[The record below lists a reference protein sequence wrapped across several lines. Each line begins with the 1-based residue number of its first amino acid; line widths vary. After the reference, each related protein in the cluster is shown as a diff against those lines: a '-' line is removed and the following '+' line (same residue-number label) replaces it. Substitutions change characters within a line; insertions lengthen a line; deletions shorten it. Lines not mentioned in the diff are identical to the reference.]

1 MPEFLKSTPARV
13 VTLVLV
19 LHAVLFYTLSHGEA
33 VLLVRPLAEF
43 PREIGGWR
51 MIQQGVLDQET
62 LRILKADDYL
72 TRDYASPSSPE
83 AVNLYVA
90 FFKTQRTGQTPHSPK
105 NCLPG
110 GGWVPSASSIVAVPI
125 PGRPEPI
132 RVNQYIVAKGPS
144 RDVVMYWYQSH
155 GRVVASE
162 YAAKIYVVAD
172 ALRYNRTD
180 TALVRVVVPITGN
193 DDDAVRVARD
203 FIVSFFTPL
212 AQFLPS

>member
-1 MPEFLKSTPARV
+1 MPEFLKSTPVRL

-19 LHAVLFYTLSHGEA
+19 LHAALFYSLSHGEA
-33 VLLVRPLAEF
+33 VLLVRPLADF
-43 PREIGGWR
+43 PKQIGEWRIIREE
-51 MIQQGVLDQET
+51 VLDQET
-62 LRILKADDYL
+62 RNILRADDYL
-72 TRDYASPSSPE
+72 TRDYVAPSSTVG
-83 AVNLYVA
+83 VNLYVA
-90 FFKTQRTGQTPHSPK
+90 FFRTQRTGQAPHSPK

-110 GGWVPSASSIVAVPI
+110 GGWVPSMSAIVDVAVP
-125 PGRPEPI
+125 GRPRPI
-132 RVNQYIVAKGPS
+132 QVNQYIVAKGPS

-162 YAAKIYVVAD
+162 YAAKVYVVAD

-180 TALVRVVVPITGN
+180 TALVRVVVPITGS

-203 FIVSFFTPL
+203 FIASFFTPL

>member
-13 VTLVLV
+13 VTLMLV
-19 LHAVLFYTLSHGEA
+19 LHAVLFYTLSHGEV

-43 PREIGGWR
+43 PRQIAGWR
-51 MIQQGVLDQET
+51 MIQDGVIDQET
-62 LRILKADDYL
+62 LKILKADDYL
-72 TRDYASPSSPE
+72 TRDYVSPSSPQ
-83 AVNLYVA
+83 AVNFYVA
-90 FFKTQRTGQTPHSPK
+90 FFRTQRTGQTPHSPK

-110 GGWVPSASSIVAVPI
+110 GGWVPSVSSIVEIPI
-125 PGRPEPI
+125 AGRPEPI

-180 TALVRVVVPITGN
+180 TALVRVVVPITGS

>member
-1 MPEFLKSTPARV
+1 MPEFLKSTAARA

-43 PREIGGWR
+43 PKQIGEWR
-51 MIQQGVLDQET
+51 MIQEGVLDQET
-62 LRILKADDYL
+62 LNILKADDYL
-72 TRDYASPSSPE
+72 TRDYVSPSSTA

-110 GGWVPSASSIVAVPI
+110 GGWVPSVSSIVGVPI

-132 RVNQYIVAKGPS
+132 RVNQYIVSKGPS

-180 TALVRVVVPITGN
+180 TALVRVVVPVSGN

-203 FIVSFFTPL
+203 FIVAFFTPL

>member
-1 MPEFLKSTPARV
+1 MPKFLKSTPVRV

-43 PREIGGWR
+43 PKQIGDWH
-51 MIQQGVLDQET
+51 MIQEET
-62 LRILKADDYL
+62 LDRETMNILKADDYL
-72 TRDYASPSSPE
+72 TRDYVSPSSSD

-110 GGWVPSASSIVAVPI
+110 GGWVPSVSAMVDIPI
-125 PGRPEPI
+125 PGRPAPI
-132 RVNQYIVAKGPS
+132 RVNQYIVSKGPS

-162 YAAKIYVVAD
+162 YTAKIYVVAD

-180 TALVRVVVPITGN
+180 TALVRVVVPVTGS
-193 DDDAVRVARD
+193 DDDAVRLARE

-212 AQFLPS
+212 AQFLPT

>member
-13 VTLVLV
+13 VTLMLV
-19 LHAVLFYTLSHGEA
+19 LHAALFYTLSHGEA

-43 PREIGGWR
+43 PRQIAGWR
-51 MIQQGVLDQET
+51 LIEEGVLDQET

-72 TRDYASPSSPE
+72 TRDYVSPSSKE
-83 AVNLYVA
+83 AVNFYVA

-110 GGWVPSASSIVAVPI
+110 GGWVPSVSSIVEIPI
-125 PGRPEPI
+125 AGRSQPI
-132 RVNQYIVAKGPS
+132 RVNQYIVAKGPA

-172 ALRYNRTD
+172 ALRYSRTD

-193 DDDAVRVARD
+193 DEDAVRVARE
-203 FIVSFFTPL
+203 FIVAFFTPL
-212 AQFLPS
+212 SQFLPS

>member
-1 MPEFLKSTPARV
+1 MPEFLKSTAARV

-19 LHAVLFYTLSHGEA
+19 LHAVLFYSLSHGEA
-33 VLLVRPLAEF
+33 VIPVRPLADF
-43 PREIGGWR
+43 PKQIGGWR
-51 MIQQGVLDQET
+51 MIQEGVLDQET
-62 LRILKADDYL
+62 LNILKADDYL
-72 TRDYASPSSPE
+72 TRDYVSPSSTEP
-83 AVNLYVA
+83 ANLYVA
-90 FFKTQRTGQTPHSPK
+90 FFRTQRTGQTPHSPK

-110 GGWVPSASSIVAVPI
+110 GGWVPAESSIVGIAVP
-125 PGRPEPI
+125 GRAEPI
-132 RVNQYIVAKGPS
+132 RVNQYIVAKGPE

-180 TALVRVVVPITGN
+180 TALVRVVVPVIRS
-193 DDDAVRVARD
+193 DEDSVRVARA
-203 FIVSFFTPL
+203 FIVSFFSPL

>member
-1 MPEFLKSTPARV
+1 MPDFMKSTAVRV

-33 VLLVRPLAEF
+33 VLLVRPLAQF
-43 PREIGGWR
+43 PQQIGEWR
-51 MIQQGVLDQET
+51 MVQEGVLDQET
-62 LRILKADDYL
+62 RNILKADDYL
-72 TRDYASPSSPE
+72 TRDYRSPSSSE
-83 AVNLYVA
+83 LVNLYVA

-110 GGWVPSASSIVAVPI
+110 GGWVPSVSAIVPI
-125 PGRPEPI
+125 QIPGLREPI
-132 RVNQYIVAKGPS
+132 RVNQYIVSKGPL

-162 YAAKIYVVAD
+162 YTAKIYVVAD

-180 TALVRVVVPITGN
+180 TALVRVVVPVNGS
-193 DDDAVRVARD
+193 DDDAVRLARE
-203 FIVSFFTPL
+203 FIASFFTPL
-212 AQFLPS
+212 AQFLPT

>member
-19 LHAVLFYTLSHGEA
+19 LHAALFYTLSHGEA
-33 VLLVRPLAEF
+33 VLLVRPLAQF
-43 PREIGGWR
+43 PKQIGEWR
-51 MIQQGVLDQET
+51 TIQEGVLDREV
-62 LRILKADDYL
+62 LDVLKADDYL
-72 TRDYASPSSPE
+72 TRDYAAPAVKEP
-83 AVNLYVA
+83 VNLYVA
-90 FFKTQRTGQTPHSPK
+90 FFRTQRTGQTPHSPK

-110 GGWVPSASSIVAVPI
+110 SGWVPSASSIVPIPI
-125 PGRPEPI
+125 PGRAEPI
-132 RVNQYIVAKGPS
+132 RVNQYIVSKGPS

-162 YAAKIYVVAD
+162 YTAKIYVVAD

-193 DDDAVRVARD
+193 DEDAVRIARD

-212 AQFLPS
+212 ARFLPS

>member
-1 MPEFLKSTPARV
+1 
-13 VTLVLV
+13 
-19 LHAVLFYTLSHGEA
+19 

-43 PREIGGWR
+43 PRQIAGWR
-51 MIQQGVLDQET
+51 MIQDGVIDQET
-62 LRILKADDYL
+62 LKILKADDYL
-72 TRDYASPSSPE
+72 TRDYVSPSSPQ
-83 AVNLYVA
+83 AVNFYVA
-90 FFKTQRTGQTPHSPK
+90 FFRTQRTGQTPHSPK

-110 GGWVPSASSIVAVPI
+110 GGWVPSVSSIVEIPI
-125 PGRPEPI
+125 AGRPEPI

-180 TALVRVVVPITGN
+180 TALVRVVVPITGS

>member
-19 LHAVLFYTLSHGEA
+19 LHAALFYTLSHGEA

-43 PREIGGWR
+43 PKQIGEWR
-51 MIQQGVLDQET
+51 MIQEGVLDQET
-62 LRILKADDYL
+62 RDILKADDYL
-72 TRDYASPSSPE
+72 TRDYVSPSSTE
-83 AVNLYVA
+83 TVNFYVA
-90 FFKTQRTGQTPHSPK
+90 FFRTQRTGQTPHSPK

-110 GGWVPSASSIVAVPI
+110 GGWVPSASSIVDVAI
-125 PGRPEPI
+125 PGRAQPI
-132 RVNQYIVAKGPS
+132 RVNQYIVAKGPL

-180 TALVRVVVPITGN
+180 TALVRVVVPVTGS
-193 DDDAVRVARD
+193 DDDAVRIAREFVVA
-203 FIVSFFTPL
+203 FFTPL

>member
-1 MPEFLKSTPARV
+1 MPEFLKSTAARV

-33 VLLVRPLAEF
+33 VLPVHPLAEF
-43 PREIGGWR
+43 PKQIGGWR
-51 MIQQGVLDQET
+51 MIQEGVLDQET
-62 LRILKADDYL
+62 RDILKADDYL
-72 TRDYASPSSPE
+72 TRDYVSPSSTE
-83 AVNLYVA
+83 AANLYVA

-110 GGWVPSASSIVAVPI
+110 GGWVPAESSIVAIPI

-180 TALVRVVVPITGN
+180 TALVRVVVPINGN

-212 AQFLPS
+212 VKFLPS

>member
-1 MPEFLKSTPARV
+1 
-13 VTLVLV
+13 VLV
-19 LHAVLFYTLSHGEA
+19 LHAVLFYSLSHGEA
-33 VLLVRPLAEF
+33 VLLVRPLGQF
-43 PREIGGWR
+43 PGQVGDWR
-51 MIQQGVLDQET
+51 LIQEGVIDQET
-62 LRILKADDYL
+62 MSVLRADDYL
-72 TRDYASPSSPE
+72 TRDYSDPSSPV

-90 FFKTQRTGQTPHSPK
+90 FFRTQRTGQTPHSPK

-110 GGWVPSASSIVAVPI
+110 SGWVPSASSIVDLTV
-125 PGRPEPI
+125 PGRLQPI
-132 RVNQYIVAKGPS
+132 RVNQYIVSKGPS

-162 YAAKIYVVAD
+162 YAAKVYVVAD

-193 DDDAVRVARD
+193 DDDAIRIARN
-203 FIVSFFTPL
+203 FIAAFFTPL

>member
-1 MPEFLKSTPARV
+1 MPEFLRSKAVRV

-19 LHAVLFYTLSHGEA
+19 LHAVLFYSLSHGEA
-33 VLLVRPLAEF
+33 VLPIRPLKQF
-43 PREIGGWR
+43 PSQLADWR
-51 MIQQGVLDQET
+51 MIQEGVLDQET
-62 LRILKADDYL
+62 LNILKADDYL
-72 TRDYASPSSPE
+72 TRDYAAPSQPS

-110 GGWVPSASSIVAVPI
+110 SGWIPSTSSIVDVNI
-125 PGRPEPI
+125 PGRSQPI
-132 RVNQYIVAKGPS
+132 RVNQYIVSKGPS

-162 YAAKIYVVAD
+162 YMAKIYVVED

-180 TALVRVVVPITGN
+180 TALVRVVVPITTS
-193 DDDAVRVARD
+193 DDDAIRVARD
-203 FIVSFFTPL
+203 FIAAFFTPL
-212 AQFLPS
+212 AAFLPS